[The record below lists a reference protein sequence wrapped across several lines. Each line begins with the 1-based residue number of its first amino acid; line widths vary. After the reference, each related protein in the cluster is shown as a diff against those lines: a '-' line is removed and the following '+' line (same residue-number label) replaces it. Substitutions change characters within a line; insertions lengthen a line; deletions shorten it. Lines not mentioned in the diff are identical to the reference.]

1 MDYETERLDAYDNAE
16 AARYLMGSIKK
27 PEPEMQVMGTPISE
41 LEQAGEQVKEDIT
54 RVVGGGLR
62 DMAQGAMDLGAELL
76 TEAGE
81 DFLTQ
86 SGLTREGAEI
96 QLNIPAP
103 RLPEVAEP
111 KGMIGQIA
119 RDFVQFGSGMVVS
132 PGSTIPKAALSD
144 AFFDPEDGGFI
155 TMLRDASLLPEA
167 MNFLAVD
174 VDGESDASDRLKQ
187 RLIQSGEGAI
197 IGAVADQVIGT
208 LKRIKDT
215 PDLLRRAGETLA
227 RATNATARFADEAGQ
242 AADAR
247 IAERAQDTGTTLT
260 SGVDPM
266 PAVDAAIS
274 AAGRAVRPSVD
285 EMKTVL
291 NARAEQMA
299 LPVNQR
305 VQPSN
310 DNVIFNLK
318 AKPGENQ
325 SPYERNM
332 PEQKDTPVPRAPE
345 GKKLPLNNRGAKVIE
360 MSDQI
365 SDVLAERARPLVG
378 SNVQYFYH
386 TGPLIDKAVELGI
399 SENVAREQ
407 LKKFAL
413 NYAATSPRTM
423 TEQNLRNASLVT
435 AKQQRGVDLTEMIGP
450 GGEGVNE
457 KGYPMMINPGGI
469 HKKLVDEAAADG
481 LNFNTNPKPATFA
494 ENVSGNLAGVTAD
507 THAIRAVFDVMNEIE
522 PGSIPI
528 EFIGG
533 KNAKQT
539 KEFREKYLT
548 DPASLDPATMINDT
562 LATQK
567 IDGQDVQTEYAIFS
581 DIYKKVAEKIGVK
594 PAEAQSLSWFANGQK
609 TGLASEPKTIVEL
622 IDERVDVTSQILGQ
636 PKNEIFKKF
645 MQGSIPLLSLGGLT
659 LLDTGAAQD
668 TVANASEMQ

>member
-1 MDYETERLDAYDNAE
+1 MDYETEQLNAYD
-16 AARYLMGSIKK
+16 AADARRYLLGSIKK
-27 PEPEMQVMGTPISE
+27 PEPEMKFRGTPISE
-41 LEQAGEQVKEDIT
+41 LEQAGQQVKEDIT

-86 SGLTREGAEI
+86 SGLTRDGAEI
-96 QLNIPAP
+96 QLTIPAP

-399 SENVAREQ
+399 SEDVAREQ

-539 KEFREKYLT
+539 KEFREKYLA

-636 PKNEIFKKF
+636 TKDEIFKKF

-668 TVANASEMQ
+668 TVANASEM

>member
-208 LKRIKDT
+208 LKRIKDP

-668 TVANASEMQ
+668 TVANASEM

>member
-16 AARYLMGSIKK
+16 ATRYLMGSIKK

-41 LEQAGEQVKEDIT
+41 LEQAGEQVNEDIT

-227 RATNATARFADEAGQ
+227 KATNATARFADEAGQ

-247 IAERAQDTGTTLT
+247 IAERAQDAGTTLT

-345 GKKLPLNNRGAKVIE
+345 GKRLPLNNRGAKVIE

-399 SENVAREQ
+399 SENVARKQ

-435 AKQQRGVDLTEMIGP
+435 AKQQRGVDLIEMIGP

-539 KEFREKYLT
+539 KEFKEKYLA

-636 PKNEIFKKF
+636 PKDEIFKKF
-645 MQGSIPLLSLGGLT
+645 IQGSIPLLSLGGLT

-668 TVANASEMQ
+668 TVANASEM

>member
-16 AARYLMGSIKK
+16 ATRYLMGSIKK
-27 PEPEMQVMGTPISE
+27 PESEMQFRGTPISE
-41 LEQAGEQVKEDIT
+41 LEQAGQQVKEDIT

-62 DMAQGAMDLGAELL
+62 DMAQGAMDLSAELL

-111 KGMIGQIA
+111 EGFAGQII

-144 AFFDPEDGGFI
+144 AFFDPEEGGFI
-155 TMLRDASLLPEA
+155 TLLRDFELLPEA
-167 MNFLAVD
+167 LNFLAAD
-174 VDGESDASDRLKQ
+174 IDAESDASDRLMQ
-187 RLIQSGEGAI
+187 RLLQSGEGAALGLAAEKI
-197 IGAVADQVIGT
+197 IGA
-208 LKRIKDT
+208 LKKIKRT
-215 PDLLRRAGETLA
+215 PELFRKAGETLA
-227 RATNATARFADEAGQ
+227 KATNATARFADEAGQ

-260 SGVDPM
+260 AGADPM

-399 SENVAREQ
+399 SEDVAREQ

-539 KEFREKYLT
+539 KEFREKYLA

-636 PKNEIFKKF
+636 PKDEIFKKF
-645 MQGSIPLLSLGGLT
+645 IQGSIPLLSLGGLT

-668 TVANASEMQ
+668 TVANASEM

>member
-16 AARYLMGSIKK
+16 ATRYLMGSIKK

-227 RATNATARFADEAGQ
+227 KATNATARFADEAGQ

-247 IAERAQDTGTTLT
+247 IAERAQDAGTTLT

-345 GKKLPLNNRGAKVIE
+345 GKRLPLNNRGAKVIE

-399 SENVAREQ
+399 SENVARKQ

-435 AKQQRGVDLTEMIGP
+435 AKQQRGVDLIEMIGP

-539 KEFREKYLT
+539 KEFKEKYLA

-636 PKNEIFKKF
+636 PKDEIFKKF
-645 MQGSIPLLSLGGLT
+645 IQGSIPLLSLGGLT

-668 TVANASEMQ
+668 TVANASEM

>member
-54 RVVGGGLR
+54 PVVGGGLR

-132 PGSTIPKAALSD
+132 PGSTIPNAALSD

-539 KEFREKYLT
+539 KEFRENYLT

-668 TVANASEMQ
+668 TVANASEM

>member
-16 AARYLMGSIKK
+16 ATRYLMGSIKK
-27 PEPEMQVMGTPISE
+27 PEPEMQIMGTPISE
-41 LEQAGEQVKEDIT
+41 LEQAGQQVKEDIT
-54 RVVGGGLR
+54 RVVGGGVR

-111 KGMIGQIA
+111 EGFAGQII

-144 AFFDPEDGGFI
+144 AFFDPEEGGFI
-155 TMLRDASLLPEA
+155 TLLRDFELLPEA
-167 MNFLAVD
+167 LNFLAAD
-174 VDGESDASDRLKQ
+174 IDAESDASDRLMQ
-187 RLIQSGEGAI
+187 RLLQSGEGAALGLAAEKI
-197 IGAVADQVIGT
+197 IGA
-208 LKRIKDT
+208 LKKIKRT
-215 PDLLRRAGETLA
+215 PELFRKAGETLA
-227 RATNATARFADEAGQ
+227 KATNATARFADEAGQ

-260 SGVDPM
+260 AGADPM

-399 SENVAREQ
+399 SEDVAREQ

-539 KEFREKYLT
+539 KEFREKYLA

-636 PKNEIFKKF
+636 PKDEIFKKF
-645 MQGSIPLLSLGGLT
+645 IQGSIPLLSLGGLT

-668 TVANASEMQ
+668 AVANASEM

>member
-16 AARYLMGSIKK
+16 ASRYLMGSIKK
-27 PEPEMQVMGTPISE
+27 PESEMQIMGTPISE
-41 LEQAGEQVKEDIT
+41 LEQAGQQVKEDIT

-62 DMAQGAMDLGAELL
+62 DMAQGAMDLSAELL

-399 SENVAREQ
+399 SEDVAREQ

-435 AKQQRGVDLTEMIGP
+435 AKQQRGVDLKEMIGP
-450 GGEGVNE
+450 GGEGINE

-539 KEFREKYLT
+539 KEFREKYLA
-548 DPASLDPATMINDT
+548 DPVSLDPATMINDT

-636 PKNEIFKKF
+636 TKDEIFKKF

-668 TVANASEMQ
+668 TVANASEM

>member
-16 AARYLMGSIKK
+16 ATRYLMGSIKK
-27 PEPEMQVMGTPISE
+27 PEPEMQFRGTPISE
-41 LEQAGEQVKEDIT
+41 LEQAGQQVKEDIT

-62 DMAQGAMDLGAELL
+62 DMAQGAMDLSAELL

-399 SENVAREQ
+399 SEDVAREQ

-435 AKQQRGVDLTEMIGP
+435 AKQQRGVDLKEMIGP
-450 GGEGVNE
+450 GGEGINE

-539 KEFREKYLT
+539 KEFREKYLA
-548 DPASLDPATMINDT
+548 DPVSLDPATMINDT

-609 TGLASEPKTIVEL
+609 TGLSSEPKTIVEL

-636 PKNEIFKKF
+636 PKDEIFKKF
-645 MQGSIPLLSLGGLT
+645 IQGSIPLLSLGGLT

>member
-622 IDERVDVTSQILGQ
+622 IDERVDVTSQILGH

-668 TVANASEMQ
+668 TVANASEM

>member
-16 AARYLMGSIKK
+16 ATRYLMGSIKK
-27 PEPEMQVMGTPISE
+27 PEPEMQFRGTPISE
-41 LEQAGEQVKEDIT
+41 LEQAGQQVKEDIT

-62 DMAQGAMDLGAELL
+62 DMAQGAMDLSAELL

-399 SENVAREQ
+399 SEDVAREQ

-435 AKQQRGVDLTEMIGP
+435 AKQQRGVDLKEMIGP
-450 GGEGVNE
+450 GGEGINE

-539 KEFREKYLT
+539 KEFREKYLA
-548 DPASLDPATMINDT
+548 DPVSLDPATMINDT

-636 PKNEIFKKF
+636 PKDEIFKKF
-645 MQGSIPLLSLGGLT
+645 IQGSIPLLSLGGLT

-668 TVANASEMQ
+668 TVANASEM

>member
-1 MDYETERLDAYDNAE
+1 M
-16 AARYLMGSIKK
+16 
-27 PEPEMQVMGTPISE
+27 
-41 LEQAGEQVKEDIT
+41 
-54 RVVGGGLR
+54 
-62 DMAQGAMDLGAELL
+62 
-76 TEAGE
+76 
-81 DFLTQ
+81 
-86 SGLTREGAEI
+86 
-96 QLNIPAP
+96 
-103 RLPEVAEP
+103 
-111 KGMIGQIA
+111 
-119 RDFVQFGSGMVVS
+119 
-132 PGSTIPKAALSD
+132 
-144 AFFDPEDGGFI
+144 
-155 TMLRDASLLPEA
+155 
-167 MNFLAVD
+167 
-174 VDGESDASDRLKQ
+174 
-187 RLIQSGEGAI
+187 
-197 IGAVADQVIGT
+197 
-208 LKRIKDT
+208 
-215 PDLLRRAGETLA
+215 
-227 RATNATARFADEAGQ
+227 
-242 AADAR
+242 
-247 IAERAQDTGTTLT
+247 
-260 SGVDPM
+260 
-266 PAVDAAIS
+266 
-274 AAGRAVRPSVD
+274 
-285 EMKTVL
+285 
-291 NARAEQMA
+291 
-299 LPVNQR
+299 
-305 VQPSN
+305 
-310 DNVIFNLK
+310 
-318 AKPGENQ
+318 
-325 SPYERNM
+325 
-332 PEQKDTPVPRAPE
+332 
-345 GKKLPLNNRGAKVIE
+345 
-360 MSDQI
+360 
-365 SDVLAERARPLVG
+365 
-378 SNVQYFYH
+378 QYFYH

-668 TVANASEMQ
+668 TVANASEM

>member
-345 GKKLPLNNRGAKVIE
+345 GKKLPLNNRGAKVID

-668 TVANASEMQ
+668 TVANASEM

>member
-636 PKNEIFKKF
+636 TKDEIFKKF

>member
-119 RDFVQFGSGMVVS
+119 RDFVQFGSGMVVA

-668 TVANASEMQ
+668 TVANASEM

>member
-16 AARYLMGSIKK
+16 ATRYLMGSIKK
-27 PEPEMQVMGTPISE
+27 PEPEMQFRGTPISE
-41 LEQAGEQVKEDIT
+41 LEQAGQQVKEDIT

-62 DMAQGAMDLGAELL
+62 DMAQGAMDLSAELL

-399 SENVAREQ
+399 SEDVAREQ

-539 KEFREKYLT
+539 KEFREKYLA
-548 DPASLDPATMINDT
+548 DPVSLDPATMINDT

-636 PKNEIFKKF
+636 PKDEIFKKF
-645 MQGSIPLLSLGGLT
+645 IQGSIPLLSLGGLT

-668 TVANASEMQ
+668 TVANASEM

>member
-16 AARYLMGSIKK
+16 ATRYLMGSIKK
-27 PEPEMQVMGTPISE
+27 PESEMQIMGTPISE
-41 LEQAGEQVKEDIT
+41 LEQAGQQVKEDIT

-62 DMAQGAMDLGAELL
+62 DMAQGAMDLSAELL

-399 SENVAREQ
+399 SEDVAREQ

-539 KEFREKYLT
+539 KEFREKYLA

-636 PKNEIFKKF
+636 TKDEIFKKF

-668 TVANASEMQ
+668 TVANASEM

>member
-1 MDYETERLDAYDNAE
+1 MDYETEQLNAYD
-16 AARYLMGSIKK
+16 AADARRYLLGSIKK
-27 PEPEMQVMGTPISE
+27 PEPEMKFRGTPISE
-41 LEQAGEQVKEDIT
+41 LEQAGQQVKEDIT

-62 DMAQGAMDLGAELL
+62 DMAQGAMDLSAELL

-86 SGLTREGAEI
+86 SGLTRDGAEI
-96 QLNIPAP
+96 QLTIPAP

-399 SENVAREQ
+399 SEDVAREQ

-539 KEFREKYLT
+539 KEFREKYLA

-636 PKNEIFKKF
+636 TKDEIFKKF
-645 MQGSIPLLSLGGLT
+645 IQGSIPLLSLGGLT

-668 TVANASEMQ
+668 TVANASEM

>member
-227 RATNATARFADEAGQ
+227 RATNATARFADAAGQ

-668 TVANASEMQ
+668 TVANASEM

>member
-668 TVANASEMQ
+668 TVANASEM

>member
-1 MDYETERLDAYDNAE
+1 MDYETEQLNAYD
-16 AARYLMGSIKK
+16 AADARRYLLGSIKK
-27 PEPEMQVMGTPISE
+27 PEPEMQFRGTPISE
-41 LEQAGEQVKEDIT
+41 LEQAGQQVKEDIT

-86 SGLTREGAEI
+86 SGLTRDGAEI
-96 QLNIPAP
+96 QLTIPAP

-399 SENVAREQ
+399 SEDVAREQ

-539 KEFREKYLT
+539 KEFREKYLA

-636 PKNEIFKKF
+636 PKDEIFKKF
-645 MQGSIPLLSLGGLT
+645 IQGSIPLLSLGGLT

-668 TVANASEMQ
+668 TVANASEM

>member
-111 KGMIGQIA
+111 KGMLGQIA

-407 LKKFAL
+407 LKKFAM

-668 TVANASEMQ
+668 TVANASEM

>member
-16 AARYLMGSIKK
+16 ATRYLMGSIKK
-27 PEPEMQVMGTPISE
+27 PESEMQIMGTPISE
-41 LEQAGEQVKEDIT
+41 LEQAGQQVKEDIT

-62 DMAQGAMDLGAELL
+62 DMAQGAMDLSAELL

-399 SENVAREQ
+399 SEDVAREQ

-435 AKQQRGVDLTEMIGP
+435 AKQQRGVDLKEMIGP
-450 GGEGVNE
+450 GGEGINE

-539 KEFREKYLT
+539 KEFREKYLA
-548 DPASLDPATMINDT
+548 DPVSLDPATMINDT

-609 TGLASEPKTIVEL
+609 TGLSSEPKTIVEL

-636 PKNEIFKKF
+636 PKDEIFKKF
-645 MQGSIPLLSLGGLT
+645 IQGSIPLLSLGGLT

-668 TVANASEMQ
+668 TVANASEM

>member
-1 MDYETERLDAYDNAE
+1 MDYETEQLNAYD
-16 AARYLMGSIKK
+16 AADARRYLLGSIKK
-27 PEPEMQVMGTPISE
+27 PEPEMKFRGTPISE
-41 LEQAGEQVKEDIT
+41 LEQAGQQVKEDIT

-86 SGLTREGAEI
+86 SGLTRDGAEI
-96 QLNIPAP
+96 QLTIPAP

-399 SENVAREQ
+399 SEDVAREQ

-481 LNFNTNPKPATFA
+481 LNLNTNPKPATFA

-539 KEFREKYLT
+539 KEFREKYLA
-548 DPASLDPATMINDT
+548 DPVSLDPATMINDT

-636 PKNEIFKKF
+636 PKDEIFKKF
-645 MQGSIPLLSLGGLT
+645 IQGSIPLLSLGGLT

-668 TVANASEMQ
+668 TVANASEM

>member
-332 PEQKDTPVPRAPE
+332 PEQKATPVPRAPE

-450 GGEGVNE
+450 GGEGGNE

-668 TVANASEMQ
+668 TVANASEM

>member
-16 AARYLMGSIKK
+16 ATRYLMGSIKK
-27 PEPEMQVMGTPISE
+27 PEPEMQFRGTPISE
-41 LEQAGEQVKEDIT
+41 LEQAGQQVKEDIT

-399 SENVAREQ
+399 SEDVAREQ

-539 KEFREKYLT
+539 KEFREKYLA

-636 PKNEIFKKF
+636 TKDEIFKKF

-668 TVANASEMQ
+668 TVANASEM

>member
-86 SGLTREGAEI
+86 SGRTREGAEI

>member
-16 AARYLMGSIKK
+16 ATRYLMGSIKK
-27 PEPEMQVMGTPISE
+27 PEPEMQFRGTPISE
-41 LEQAGEQVKEDIT
+41 LEQAGQQVKEDIT

-62 DMAQGAMDLGAELL
+62 DMAQGAMDLSAELL

-399 SENVAREQ
+399 SEDVAREQ

-435 AKQQRGVDLTEMIGP
+435 AKQQRGVDLKEMIGP
-450 GGEGVNE
+450 GGEGINE

-539 KEFREKYLT
+539 KEFREKYLA
-548 DPASLDPATMINDT
+548 DPVSLDPATMINDT

-636 PKNEIFKKF
+636 PKDEIFKKF
-645 MQGSIPLLSLGGLT
+645 IQGSIPLLSLGGLT

>member
-16 AARYLMGSIKK
+16 ATRYLMGSIKK
-27 PEPEMQVMGTPISE
+27 PEPEMQFRGTPISE
-41 LEQAGEQVKEDIT
+41 LEQAGQQVKEDIT

-62 DMAQGAMDLGAELL
+62 DMAQGAMDLSAELL

-399 SENVAREQ
+399 SEDVAREQ

-435 AKQQRGVDLTEMIGP
+435 AKQQRGVDLKEMIGP
-450 GGEGVNE
+450 GGEGINE

-539 KEFREKYLT
+539 KEFREKYLA
-548 DPASLDPATMINDT
+548 DPVSLDPATMINDT

-609 TGLASEPKTIVEL
+609 TGLSSEPKTIVEL

-636 PKNEIFKKF
+636 PKDEIFKKF
-645 MQGSIPLLSLGGLT
+645 IQGSIPLLSLGGLT

-668 TVANASEMQ
+668 TVANASEM

>member
-197 IGAVADQVIGT
+197 IGAVADQDIGT

-310 DNVIFNLK
+310 DNVNFNLK

-668 TVANASEMQ
+668 TVANASEM